1 MLLALVAAQLSA
13 LSLVVLAG
21 KPFRIGRPPVA
32 VGLFGFAMVS
42 LGTISIRVTTALF
55 PDYDVRT
62 EPALWLS
69 TLGFCAAALPLLLAR
84 RRVHRAPQWSWQPRR
99 FAIALVILAAVS
111 VLGMAGALARI
122 GYIPAIRGDVEAER
136 VGFAGAAGIFFRLAM
151 FGVPLA
157 ILAATSGWARIQA
170 GIKPYLLAGLG
181 LLAAG
186 LFGPRFFPVVAVGT
200 LVVWRDL
207 WVKRVRLAHLAAGAT
222 LALALLILLS
232 IHRSGGT
239 PSLATFETIGYFAFA
254 EFRDFAWSLGYF
266 ADPAYRL
273 HGATIPGA
281 IVPVLPGGAWS
292 LVGVDKDALFALNS
306 ADVMA
311 ALSGAPVGIR
321 VGLIG
326 ELYMNFGTPG
336 VAIGMV
342 LFGLL
347 LVWLDRRML
356 ASDSGDPFAPLLA
369 VTCVLVVFTLVGQ
382 LNMFASSM
390 NAFGYPIIATAI
402 VAARRRPVEGDVGR

>member
-1 MLLALVAAQLSA
+1 
-13 LSLVVLAG
+13 
-21 KPFRIGRPPVA
+21 
-32 VGLFGFAMVS
+32 
-42 LGTISIRVTTALF
+42 
-55 PDYDVRT
+55 
-62 EPALWLS
+62 
-69 TLGFCAAALPLLLAR
+69 
-84 RRVHRAPQWSWQPRR
+84 
-99 FAIALVILAAVS
+99 AI
-111 VLGMAGALARI
+111 
-122 GYIPAIRGDVEAER
+122 
-136 VGFAGAAGIFFRLAM
+136 
-151 FGVPLA
+151 
-157 ILAATSGWARIQA
+157 
-170 GIKPYLLAGLG
+170 G
-181 LLAAG
+181 LLAVS
-186 LFGPRFFPVVAVGT
+186 LFGQRFFPIVAIGS

-207 WVKRVRLAHLAAGAT
+207 CIRRVRLRHLAIGA
-222 LALALLILLS
+222 ALALGLLITLS

-239 PSLATFETIGYFAFA
+239 PSLATLETVGYFAFA

-281 IVPVLPGGAWS
+281 IVPVLPGAAWS

-326 ELYMNFGTPG
+326 ELYMNFGTLG

-342 LFGLL
+342 LFGML

-356 ASDSGDPFAPLLA
+356 GSDSSDPFAPLLA

-382 LNMFASSM
+382 LNMFASSI
-390 NAFGYPIIATAI
+390 NAFGYPIIATGI
-402 VAARRRPVEGDVGR
+402 LAARRRPMEGDVGR